1 MARTN
6 PVFSFLIQVNSKYL
20 HRRIII
26 LLLTSALPFAR
37 QTFAQEDA
45 ARIETQQSVT
55 TRNQTAIGE
64 QPATGEIT
72 DPELGDISL
81 VMRLPRPKMFAFST
95 SQSLNFTTNAFLVR
109 DNTQNAFFWNGRAD
123 VSFIPYA
130 TRDFT
135 PRLTF
140 EQNWFRYDHFSEL
153 DFDSQS
159 LQLEARYNLTHDRS
173 WFVDGSYA
181 LTRLY
186 SQHPSIGEFYK
197 FGFLNASVTHVGS
210 IPGLPVSFGLSGG
223 AYWRQ
228 GEPSRFDRVAP
239 YLNALA
245 IYNFCPT
252 VQLSGFV
259 RPEWQFYTNDPN
271 SSLRQ
276 DFNLSVGTS
285 LSWTPVEYVT
295 FAASAAYI
303 GNFSTVGIWRYDV
316 VTPNII
322 LAAHIAF

>member
-1 MARTN
+1 M
-6 PVFSFLIQVNSKYL
+6 FIQVKPRFFG
-20 HRRIII
+20 RRLVIVMAA
-26 LLLTSALPFAR
+26 SALSGGGDS
-37 QTFAQEDA
+37 FAQEDA
-45 ARIETQQSVT
+45 ARIETQQSLT

-64 QPATGEIT
+64 QPVTGAIT

-81 VMRLPRPKMFAFST
+81 VMRLPRPPMFTFST

-109 DNTQNAFFWNGRAD
+109 NNEQNAFFWNGRAD
-123 VSFIPYA
+123 ISFIPYA

-159 LQLEARYNLTHDRS
+159 VQLEARYNLTHDRS

-181 LTRLY
+181 YTRLY
-186 SQHPSIGEFYK
+186 SQHPSIGQFYK
-197 FGFLNASVTHVGS
+197 FGFLNGSITHVGS
-210 IPGLPVSFGLSGG
+210 IPGTPISFGLSGG

-228 GEPSRFDRVAP
+228 GEPSTFDRIAP
-239 YLNALA
+239 YFNALA
-245 IYNFCPT
+245 IYNVCPT

-259 RPEWQFYTNDPN
+259 RPEWQFYLNDPD
-271 SSLRQ
+271 SSSRE
-276 DFNLSVGTS
+276 DFNLSVGTT
-285 LSWTPVEYVT
+285 LSWTPIEYVT

-303 GNFSTVGIWRYDV
+303 GNFSTVGIRRYDV
-316 VTPNII
+316 GSPSII
-322 LAAHIAF
+322 FAARIVF

>member
-1 MARTN
+1 MARTI
-6 PVFSFLIQVNSKYL
+6 PVFSFPIQVHSKHL
-20 HRRIII
+20 HRGIITLAVI
-26 LLLTSALPFAR
+26 LAFPLAR
-37 QTFAQEDA
+37 HVFAQEDA

-81 VMRLPRPKMFAFST
+81 VMRLPRPKMFTFST
-95 SQSLNFTTNAFLVR
+95 GQSLNFTTNAFLVR
-109 DNTQNAFFWNGRAD
+109 DNAQNAFFWNGRAD
-123 VSFIPYA
+123 LSFIPYA

-159 LQLEARYNLTHDRS
+159 IQLDGRYNLTHDRS

-181 LTRLY
+181 YTRLY
-186 SQHPSIGEFYK
+186 SQHPSIGQFYK
-197 FGFLNASVTHVGS
+197 FGFLNGSVTHVGS
-210 IPGLPVSFGLSGG
+210 IPGTPISFGISGG

-228 GEPSRFDRVAP
+228 GEPSTFDRVAP

-252 VQLSGFV
+252 IQLSGFV

-271 SSLRQ
+271 SSSRQ
-276 DFNLSVGTS
+276 DFNLSVGTT
-285 LSWTPVEYVT
+285 LSWTPIEYVT

-303 GNFSTVGIWRYDV
+303 GNFSSVGIWRYDV
-316 VTPNII
+316 ATPNVIV
-322 LAAHIAF
+322 AARIAF

>member
-1 MARTN
+1 VDRN
-6 PVFSFLIQVNSKYL
+6 DPGFSLIQVNSKHI
-20 HRRIII
+20 HRGTII
-26 LLLTSALPFAR
+26 LVLVSALSFVGH
-37 QTFAQEDA
+37 TLAQEDA
-45 ARIETQQSVT
+45 ARIETQQAVT
-55 TRNQTAIGE
+55 TRNQTSIAD

-95 SQSLNFTTNAFLVR
+95 SQSLNFTTNAFLVQ
-109 DNTQNAFFWNGRAD
+109 DNAQNAFFWNGRAD
-123 VSFIPYA
+123 LSFIPYA

-159 LQLEARYNLTHDRS
+159 LQLDARYNLTRDRN

-181 LTRLY
+181 ITRLY

-197 FGFLNASVTHVGS
+197 FGFLNASVTRVGTITS
-210 IPGLPVSFGLSGG
+210 LPISFGISGG
-223 AYWRQ
+223 AYWRH
-228 GEPSRFDRVAP
+228 GEPSTFDRVAP
-239 YLNALA
+239 YLSALA
-245 IYNFCPT
+245 IYNVCPT

-271 SSLRQ
+271 SSSRE
-276 DFNLSVGTS
+276 DFNLSVGTT

-303 GNFSTVGIWRYDV
+303 GNFSSVGFERYDV
-316 VTPNII
+316 VTPNI
-322 LAAHIAF
+322 LVAARIAF

>member
-1 MARTN
+1 MDFKIFQRG
-6 PVFSFLIQVNSKYL
+6 
-20 HRRIII
+20 III
-26 LLLTSALPFAR
+26 VAAVFELSSAGHS
-37 QTFAQEDA
+37 FAQEDA
-45 ARIETQQSVT
+45 ARIETQQAVT
-55 TRNQTAIGE
+55 TRDQTAIGE

-81 VMRLPRPKMFAFST
+81 VMRLPRPKMFSFST
-95 SQSLNFTTNAFLVR
+95 SQSLNFTSNAFLVE
-109 DNTQNAFFWNGRAD
+109 DHAQNAFFWNGRAD

-159 LQLEARYNLTHDRS
+159 LQLDARYNLTRDRS
-173 WFVDGSYA
+173 WFFDGSYA
-181 LTRLY
+181 LTRLC

-210 IPGLPVSFGLSGG
+210 ITSLPISFGISGG
-223 AYWRQ
+223 AYWRH
-228 GEPSRFDRVAP
+228 GEPSTFDRIAP
-239 YLNALA
+239 YLSALA

-252 VQLSGFV
+252 VQLSGFI

-271 SSLRQ
+271 SSSRQ
-276 DFNLSVGTS
+276 DFNLSVGTT

-295 FAASAAYI
+295 LAASVAYI
-303 GNFSTVGIWRYDV
+303 GNFSSVGNSPSVGFGRYDV
-316 VTPNII
+316 VTPGIVV
-322 LAAHIAF
+322 AARIAF